1 MDINALLRENIKN
14 FKPYSSARDEYS
26 GSEGV
31 FLDANENSF
40 GSVSA
45 ESLNR
50 YPDPYQRELKKK
62 IAELKQTSPE
72 QIFLGNGSDEA
83 IDLLFRA
90 FCRSG
95 RDKVMI
101 LPPTYGMYSVCA
113 ELNDIEIISVPLT
126 ASFEIDLESVLTKVN
141 EDVKLIFI
149 CSPNNPSGNVFDKDS
164 VCTILENFNGLVVID
179 EAYID
184 FSRETGWLSALSELE
199 NLVVLQTFS
208 KAWGLANAR
217 LGMAF
222 ADKHIIQI
230 LNNIKY
236 PYNVNGLTQN
246 AVLRALER
254 SADKDK
260 MVTEILAQRAVLQ
273 NELRCLNMVQKIF
286 PSQAN
291 FLLVRF
297 DNAQEVFQALLNKKI
312 IVRDRSKMPLCEGC
326 LRITVGTVD
335 ENRLLIETLN
345 KMDGKI

>member
-90 FCRSG
+90 FCRPG

-113 ELNDIEIISVPLT
+113 ELNDIEIISVPLNV
-126 ASFEIDLESVLTKVN
+126 SFEIDLESVLTKAN

-149 CSPNNPSGNVFDKDS
+149 CSPNNPSGNVFDKAS
-164 VCTILENFNGLVVID
+164 VRTILENFNGLVVID

-184 FSRETGWLSALSELE
+184 FSQQAGWLGALSEFE

-217 LGMAF
+217 LGMVF
-222 ADKHIIQI
+222 ADKRIIQI

-246 AVLRALER
+246 TVLQALER

-260 MVTEILAQRAVLQ
+260 MVAEILAQRAVLQ
-273 NELRCLNMVQKIF
+273 NGLERLNIVRDVF

-297 DNAQEVFQALLNKKI
+297 DDARNVFQKLLDQKI
-312 IVRDRSKMPLCEGC
+312 IVRDRSKMTRCEGC
-326 LRITVGTVD
+326 LRITVGTAD
-335 ENRLLIETLN
+335 ENKLLIETLKN
-345 KMDGKI
+345 MDI

>member
-1 MDINALLRENIKN
+1 MDINTLLRENIKN
-14 FKPYSSARDEYS
+14 FEPYSSARDEYS
-26 GSEGV
+26 GSDGV
-31 FLDANENSF
+31 FLDANENSL
-40 GSVSA
+40 GSVSPDK
-45 ESLNR
+45 LNR
-50 YPDPYQRELKKK
+50 YPDPYQKELKRK
-62 IAELKQTSPE
+62 IAELKQVSTE

-90 FCRSG
+90 FCQPG

-113 ELNDIEIISVPLT
+113 DLNNVEIISVPLT
-126 ASFEIDLESVLTKVN
+126 ASFEIDLEAVLAKIN

-149 CSPNNPSGNVFDKDS
+149 CSPNNPSGNIFDKIA
-164 VCTILENFNGLVVID
+164 VRTILVKFKGLVVID
-179 EAYID
+179 EAYTD
-184 FSRETGWLSALSELE
+184 FSQQTGWLGALREFE

-222 ADKHIIQI
+222 ADKRIIQI

-246 AVLRALER
+246 AVLLALER
-254 SADKDK
+254 SADKDNL
-260 MVTEILAQRAVLQ
+260 VAGILEQKTVLQ
-273 NELRCLNMVQKIF
+273 NELSKLNMVQKIF

-297 DNAQEVFQALLNKKI
+297 DNAQKVFQALLNKKI
-312 IVRDRSKMPLCEGC
+312 IVRDRSKMPRCEGC
-326 LRITVGTVD
+326 LRITVGTAD
-335 ENRLLIETLN
+335 ENQLLIDALTE
-345 KMDGKI
+345 MDK